1 MSKLEIGSS
10 FGDYFLETELGIALA
25 GQRSLADLGLDD
37 AILVNVEDE
46 TMIILDELDT
56 HDSPFPI

>member
-1 MSKLEIGSS
+1 M
-10 FGDYFLETELGIALA
+10 
-25 GQRSLADLGLDD
+25 ADLGLDD